1 MRRWRQTA
9 EVKDRSRSGRPRTT
23 SAAED
28 RQIGL
33 MALRRR
39 ATPAPE
45 IRVNIRARRGNGQQG
60 LSVQTVRNRLRGQ
73 GLRSRKPAMKTVLSP
88 NHRRLRL
95 QWSRRHV
102 WWTHAQWSDILFT
115 DESRFLLFDNDRRLH
130 VWRRRGERFADVC
143 VQTRR
148 QGHGGGLMIWA
159 GISIRGKTNLVFVEG
174 NMNAQRYIDQV
185 LHPVVVPYCQAR
197 AQIISYG

>member
-1 MRRWRQTA
+1 MVKLSDQDRARVVGYVQSGRTELYVAGLFHVHPNTIGNLMRRWRQTG
-9 EVKDRSRSGRPRTT
+9 EVKDRPRSGRPRTT

-45 IRVNIRARRGNGQQG
+45 IRVNIRARRRNGQQG
-60 LSVQTVRNRLRGQ
+60 LSVQTVRNRLREQ

-102 WWTHAQWSDILFT
+102 RWTHAQWSDILFI
-115 DESRFLLFDNDRRLH
+115 DESRFLLLFDGVNDLPTSASKLAVR
-130 VWRRRGERFADVC
+130 A
-143 VQTRR
+143 
-148 QGHGGGLMIWA
+148 M
-159 GISIRGKTNLVFVEG
+159 
-174 NMNAQRYIDQV
+174 
-185 LHPVVVPYCQAR
+185 VVD
-197 AQIISYG
+197 